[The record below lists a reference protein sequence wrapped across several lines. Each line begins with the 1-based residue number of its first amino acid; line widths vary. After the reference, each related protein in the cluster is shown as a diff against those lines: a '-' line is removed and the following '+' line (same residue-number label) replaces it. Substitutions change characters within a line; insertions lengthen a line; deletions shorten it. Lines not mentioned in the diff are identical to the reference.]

1 MDQINWRKQDQLL
14 GKGTKA
20 EKMSRVLKHLK
31 KVYEVTS
38 ARQRLDY
45 VEYFAE
51 MVDLP
56 RNFEEWIEQITEGLQ
71 FQVAM
76 NESSGEAKAIFKK
89 VDNEMA
95 DEVKRIR
102 NIKL

>member
-1 MDQINWRKQDQLL
+1 
-14 GKGTKA
+14 
-20 EKMSRVLKHLK
+20 MSRVLKHLK
-31 KVYEVTS
+31 KAYEVTS

-45 VEYFAE
+45 VESFAE

-56 RNFEEWIEQITEGLQ
+56 RNFEEWIERITEGLQ

-76 NESSGEAKAIFKK
+76 NESSGETKAIFKK